1 MVSYVYL
8 RREGLEGYMAD
19 LNRMEREALGVNGDI
34 EIEVLP
40 YVPLIFDGLDEVG

>member
-1 MVSYVYL
+1 
-8 RREGLEGYMAD
+8 MAD